1 MRILTLP
8 ALYLVY
14 KGLTTGA
21 GFAILS
27 PPVPEETPEEKRK
40 REEQRKEDEKAVEK
54 QRKEDEAKRVEE
66 EKKAKIEE
74 EIIKAELERIRRNE
88 WNKEE
93 TKRRQNPPT
102 CAPRHIPVFTHGVYP
117 VSHGFWVCEQIGFGL

>member
-1 MRILTLP
+1 MRILALP

-21 GFAILS
+21 GSLMPL
-27 PPVPEETPEEKRK
+27 PPVPKTPEQIEQLRK
-40 REEQRKEDEKAVEK
+40 DEVAIEK
-54 QRKEDEAKRVEE
+54 QKEKDEAERVEE

-93 TKRRQNPPT
+93 IKRRQNPPT